1 VHLPRAVVFDLDD
14 TLLDTRGLESEMLV
28 ELCAAARAELPG
40 VDIESLRLRYRDG
53 RDHLYERVLS
63 GELDVPDYRRLHLIA
78 VCEPWGEPSEALQ
91 ETAVRLRDEQLGR
104 SRFVEHAIELLR
116 QLRRAGVRTGLLTNG
131 PSWMQRRKVELLG
144 LEEQL
149 DAIGISE
156 ELGASKPD
164 PAAFTATLEL
174 MDAAP
179 QDAVMVGDHLD
190 WDVRGALA
198 AGMRGAV
205 WVAGDEDEREPPAG
219 ALKVARLREV
229 PAALAALAPPSAP
242 AQGAQ
247 RS

>member
-1 VHLPRAVVFDLDD
+1 VALPRAVVFDLDD
-14 TLLDTRGLESEMLV
+14 TLLDTTGLEAEMLV
-28 ELCAAARAELPG
+28 GLCEAVNEELPG
-40 VDIESLRLRYRDG
+40 VELDHLRQRYRDG

-63 GELDVPDYRRLHLIA
+63 GEIDIATYRRLHLIA

-116 QLRRAGVRTGLLTNG
+116 DLREAGVTTGLLTNG

-144 LEEQL
+144 LEEHL

-164 PAAFTATLEL
+164 PAAFTGALEL
-174 MDAAP
+174 MGSAP
-179 QDAVMVGDHLD
+179 DDTVMVGDHLD
-190 WDVRGALA
+190 WDVRGALT

-205 WVAGDEDEREPPAG
+205 WVAGDEDDREPPPG
-219 ALKVARLREV
+219 ALKVARLGEV
-229 PAALAALAPPSAP
+229 PAALAALA
-242 AQGAQ
+242 
-247 RS
+247 

>member
-1 VHLPRAVVFDLDD
+1 VALPRAVVFDLDD
-14 TLLDTRGLESEMLV
+14 TLLDTTGLEAEMLV
-28 ELCAAARAELPG
+28 GLCAAVNEELPG
-40 VDIESLRLRYRDG
+40 VELDHLRQRYRDG

-63 GELDVPDYRRLHLIA
+63 GEIDIATYRRLHLIA

-116 QLRRAGVRTGLLTNG
+116 DLRQAGVTTGLLTNG

-144 LEEQL
+144 LEEHL

-164 PAAFTATLEL
+164 PAAFTGALEL
-174 MDAAP
+174 MGSAP
-179 QDAVMVGDHLD
+179 DDTVMVGDHLD
-190 WDVRGALA
+190 WDVRGALT

-205 WVAGDEDEREPPAG
+205 WVAGDEDEREPPPG
-219 ALKVARLREV
+219 ALKVARLGEV
-229 PAALAALAPPSAP
+229 PAALAALA
-242 AQGAQ
+242 
-247 RS
+247 

>member
-1 VHLPRAVVFDLDD
+1 VALPRAVVFDLDD
-14 TLLDTRGLESEMLV
+14 TLLDTTGLEAEMLV
-28 ELCAAARAELPG
+28 GLCEAVNEELPG
-40 VDIESLRLRYRDG
+40 VELDHLRQRYRDG

-63 GELDVPDYRRLHLIA
+63 GEIDIATYRRLHLIA

-116 QLRRAGVRTGLLTNG
+116 DLRDAGVTTGLLTNG

-144 LEEQL
+144 LDEQL

-164 PAAFTATLEL
+164 PAAFTAALEL
-174 MDAAP
+174 MGSAP
-179 QDAVMVGDHLD
+179 DDTVMVGDHLD
-190 WDVRGALA
+190 WDVRGALT

-205 WVAGDEDEREPPAG
+205 WVAGDTDEREPPPG
-219 ALKVARLREV
+219 ALKVARLGEV
-229 PAALAALAPPSAP
+229 PAALAALA
-242 AQGAQ
+242 
-247 RS
+247 

>member
-1 VHLPRAVVFDLDD
+1 MALPRAVVFDLDD
-14 TLLDTRGLESEMLV
+14 TLLDTTGLEAEMLV
-28 ELCAAARAELPG
+28 GLCAAVNEELPG
-40 VDIESLRLRYRDG
+40 VEFDHLRERYRDG

-63 GELDVPDYRRLHLIA
+63 GEIDIPAYRRLHLIA

-91 ETAVRLRDEQLGR
+91 ATCMRLRDEQLAR
-104 SRFVEHAIELLR
+104 ARFVEHAVELLR
-116 QLRRAGVRTGLLTNG
+116 ELRNAGVRTALLTNG

-144 LEEQL
+144 LEAEL

-174 MDAAP
+174 MGSAP
-179 QDAVMVGDHLD
+179 DDTVMVGDHLD

-205 WVAGDEDEREPPAG
+205 WVAGDEDEREPPPG
-219 ALKVARLREV
+219 ALKVARLGEV
-229 PAALAALAPPSAP
+229 PAALATLA
-242 AQGAQ
+242 
-247 RS
+247 